1 MAETRRENLVGRNL
15 WADIIK
21 MRDEQRE
28 NLKGAIQ
35 IVRREDLPL
44 ENNEQGLMRW
54 YMHPEIKDI
63 VLHTMIFFEQEI
75 APGSRSGRVKFQGG
89 QVIFVVE
96 GRGYTMLDGVKHAW
110 EAGDVLNIPLRKH
123 GVVMQHFNS
132 DGETTARFVVTEPN
146 LFAATS
152 VDRGC
157 GFEQLETS
165 PDFKG

>member
-1 MAETRRENLVGRNL
+1 MADSRREDLTGRNL
-15 WADIIK
+15 WADIIR

-28 NLKGAIQ
+28 NLKGAVQ

-54 YMHPEIKDI
+54 YMHPAIKDI
-63 VLHTMIFFEQEI
+63 VLQTLVFFEQEI
-75 APGSRSGRVKFQGG
+75 PPGSRSGRVKFQGG

-96 GRGYTMLDGVKHAW
+96 GRGHTTLDGVKHAW

-123 GVVMQHFNS
+123 GVVIQHFNAS
-132 DGETTARFVVTEPN
+132 PDKVARFVVTEPN

-157 GFEQLETS
+157 GFEQLEHS
-165 PDFKG
+165 PEFTK

>member
-1 MAETRRENLVGRNL
+1 MANDRREHLVDRNL
-15 WADIIK
+15 WADITK
-21 MRDEQRE
+21 LRDEQRE

-54 YMHPEIKDI
+54 YMHPAIKDI
-63 VLHTMIFFEQEI
+63 VLHTLIFFEQEI
-75 APGSRSGRVKFQGG
+75 PPGSRSGRVKFQGG

-96 GRGYTMLDGVKHAW
+96 GRGYTTLDGVKHAW

-132 DGETTARFVVTEPN
+132 DENAPARFVVTEPN

-157 GFEQLETS
+157 GFEQLEKS
-165 PDFKG
+165 PDFTG

>member
-1 MAETRRENLVGRNL
+1 MAETRRENLIGRNL
-15 WADIIK
+15 WADILK

-44 ENNEQGLMRW
+44 ESNEQGLMRW
-54 YMHPEIKDI
+54 YMHPAIKDI
-63 VLHTMIFFEQEI
+63 CLHTMIFFEQEI
-75 APGSRSGRVKFQGG
+75 PPAGRSGRVKFQGG

-96 GRGYTMLDGVKHAW
+96 GRGYTTLDGVKHAW

-123 GVVMQHFNS
+123 GVVMQHFNA
-132 DGETTARFVVTEPN
+132 DGETPARFVVTEPN

>member
-54 YMHPEIKDI
+54 YMHPSIKDI
-63 VLHTMIFFEQEI
+63 VLQTMIFFEQEI
-75 APGSRSGRVKFQGG
+75 PPAGGSGRVQFQGG

-123 GVVMQHFNS
+123 GVVMQHFNTE
-132 DGETTARFVVTEPN
+132 GETPARFVVTEPN
-146 LFAATS
+146 LFAATT